1 MYVPGKLNDVDH
13 VLVDVGTGYFVEKV
27 SQDFVISHLYNSLKT
42 LPNKSH
48 FFVLS
53 ECRGWQR
60 VL

>member
-27 SQDFVISHLYNSLKT
+27 SQDFAHLSNSLKT
-42 LPNKSH
+42 LPNKSNY
-48 FFVLS
+48 FFVFS